1 MELTVRFLVR
11 ETGVVVDKRFDSY
24 IACRNFVNRCR
35 HSRKVQLIFTLHSGI
50 KEIWEYVRENEERQ

>member
-1 MELTVRFLVR
+1 MVAINFGNGGVSMELTVRFLVR

-35 HSRKVQLIFTLHSGI
+35 HSRKVQLIFYPTF
-50 KEIWEYVRENEERQ
+50 RD

>member
-24 IACRNFVNRCR
+24 IATFRD
-35 HSRKVQLIFTLHSGI
+35 
-50 KEIWEYVRENEERQ
+50 

>member
-35 HSRKVQLIFTLHSGI
+35 HSRKVQLIFYPTFRDYGDMGI
-50 KEIWEYVRENEERQ
+50 CQRK

>member
-1 MELTVRFLVR
+1 MVAISFGNGGVSMELTVGFLVR

-35 HSRKVQLIFTLHSGI
+35 HSRKVQLIFYPTF
-50 KEIWEYVRENEERQ
+50 RD

>member
-24 IACRNFVNRCR
+24 IACRNFVNRCK
-35 HSRKVQLIFTLHSGI
+35 HSRKVQLIFYPTF
-50 KEIWEYVRENEERQ
+50 RD